1 MADSPTPATS
11 TAAAAQP
18 RALDALTFGDLLA
31 QIAAKTPAPGGGAV
45 ASAVGALGAAL
56 GSMVVAYSLGK
67 KALANHQPALES
79 AARSL
84 ERARAVMIELAQ
96 EDAAAYDRYTELSR
110 LPETDPRR
118 AAELPTVAALC
129 LAAPQAA
136 AATACDLLRL
146 LEDLAPIT
154 NRHLRSDLA
163 IAAILAESAAR
174 SAWWNVLVNLPNLP
188 DAAERDRIAADV
200 QSMLEEAARRR
211 TRIERACAS

>member
-1 MADSPTPATS
+1 MPDPATPAIR
-11 TAAAAQP
+11 P
-18 RALDALTFGDLLA
+18 GGLEFLTFGDLLA
-31 QIAAKTPAPGGGAV
+31 QVAAKTPAPGGGAV

-67 KALANHQPALES
+67 KALAAHQPALEG

-96 EDAAAYDRYTELSR
+96 EDAAAYEKYSELSR

-118 AAELPTVAALC
+118 ATELPAVAALC

-146 LEDLAPIT
+146 LEELAPVT

-163 IAAILAESAAR
+163 IAAVLAEAAAR

-188 DAAERDRIAADV
+188 DGAQRDRIAADV
-200 QSMLEEAARRR
+200 QGMLEEAGQRRG
-211 TRIERACAS
+211 RIERACAG